1 MQKKYGR
8 RGATREI
15 FLPPPLRNTRRSPMI
30 YAVRSGMM
38 AKPMLAGGAP
48 IRPWKREDMDREAGS
63 REEDASPGDAG
74 GPGAKVADAT
84 RVRAVIR
91 PRVSARRRMVAIRK
105 PPPPPDLP

>member
-1 MQKKYGR
+1 
-8 RGATREI
+8 
-15 FLPPPLRNTRRSPMI
+15 
-30 YAVRSGMM
+30 
-38 AKPMLAGGAP
+38 MLAGGAP

-105 PPPPPDLP
+105 PPPPRPSLRPLEKGGVSREVELGGGTK